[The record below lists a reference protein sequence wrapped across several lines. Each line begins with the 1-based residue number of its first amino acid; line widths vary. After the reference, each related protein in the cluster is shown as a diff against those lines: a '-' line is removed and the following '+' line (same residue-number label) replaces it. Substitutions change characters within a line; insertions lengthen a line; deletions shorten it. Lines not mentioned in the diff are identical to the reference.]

1 MTIVT
6 FGLVAGLSALAATLP
21 AFGADAAAGKTLFRQ
36 QCSICHTAEPADSGG
51 AQGPSLIG
59 LYGRHAATAAGVS
72 YTAAMRAANLA
83 WGAPTLEQVLA
94 APPTGG
100 PGRGAPVARRLRYQ
114 PPAACRPTGGWTL
127 RGAYIESTPPPCP
140 HPSPLPRL

>member
-72 YTAAMRAANLA
+72 YTAAMRAANLT
-83 WGAPTLEQVLA
+83 WDAPTLEQFLA
-94 APPTGG
+94 SPTTVV
-100 PGRGAPVARRLRYQ
+100 PGSAMVVAV
-114 PPAACRPTGGWTL
+114 
-127 RGAYIESTPPPCP
+127 
-140 HPSPLPRL
+140 PSPSDRDNLIAYFQ